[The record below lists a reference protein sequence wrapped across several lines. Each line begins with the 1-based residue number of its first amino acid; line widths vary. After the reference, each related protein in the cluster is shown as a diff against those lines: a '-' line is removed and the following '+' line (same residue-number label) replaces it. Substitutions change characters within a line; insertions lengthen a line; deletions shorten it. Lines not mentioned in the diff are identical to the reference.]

1 MTNNLITF
9 AVDSKLERLWQITGL
24 TKEERTNE
32 MNKLSKTLLNAYENF
47 INNYD
52 LECQK
57 LREEIKAL
65 VTNFNHLKILYGE
78 KEQEIP
84 DISSLPLLKQR
95 EITIESI
102 DKLKKKYEPRI
113 KEFEQIQ
120 TQIISIYR
128 NLDIPNEE
136 KTDKKEKK
144 KEITNKCNNN
154 DQNNKGNNDEK
165 SRKMKDSKIGENSVE
180 RNERSIRNKE
190 GDVEDNEDLNNK
202 NDENEQNKLIGN
214 KTKKNNNKSEEENK
228 GRNNG
233 QSNESTRSSNN
244 NMNEKESQNNESA
257 NDNNNNQS
265 NESTRS
271 NSDSMNKEENRSSES
286 ANDNNNCQSNESTR
300 SSNNN
305 MNEKESQNNESA
317 NDNNNCQSNE
327 STRSS
332 NNIMSEKESQRNE
345 NSKSREDS
353 KINSSNDSTRNDKN
367 SKNSETEENS
377 SSNDN
382 EKEADKNDS
391 NKSNRNIES
400 AKSNENKNNAE
411 ANSNNNDTKS
421 EENSTADESKEQFE
435 INDSV
440 KEAFNLEKFL
450 NFDADNESDLSET
463 RLLHFKRRLKLLKNE
478 KKRRVAI
485 LDALRKSI
493 TQFLGDL
500 HEELPPDISNI
511 LENGLYDT
519 NSLSLLEDYTIK
531 LRELR
536 ENRYISI
543 SEKNQKIDFLY
554 YILAVDS
561 EDQIERTNRPTIENI
576 NELDKEIEFLE
587 SQKKRRLPI
596 VIQKLK
602 EAIKI
607 LCDNLNISQKT
618 RPNYKDFAATNEGD
632 NLSNLENIAIY
643 LNIEYKRLSKIQNKF
658 REILEL
664 VLEREDLIQIISGP
678 SPSKSRNSPSP
689 PKGKKKSASTKSSKS
704 ASSSPSPPKSQ
715 KVSLMS
721 SSQKVPIISSS
732 KSFSTKSKL
741 SPSQKVSTS
750 PTSNLSSSQKV
761 NIASLQQK
769 TTSQITKNLSSSQKV
784 TITSPPL
791 ISKNGK
797 FLSPSQ
803 KLNDEHQQ
811 GSQSP
816 NEKSSQISS
825 QRSLL
830 LPSKRISQLSPS
842 KEQKEP
848 DSQKAHQIAKS
859 STSPSPPRLTS
870 ATQASGVKLVT
881 KIAAND
887 RLFNLDKK
895 LKKLL
900 LEYKKESGQ
909 DFVYGGVRL
918 IDAIGENIDH

>member
-32 MNKLSKTLLNAYENF
+32 IDKLSKTLLNAYENF

-95 EITIESI
+95 KITIESI

-120 TQIISIYR
+120 TQIISIYH

-165 SRKMKDSKIGENSVE
+165 SRKMKNSKIGENSVE

-202 NDENEQNKLIGN
+202 NEQNKLIGN
-214 KTKKNNNKSEEENK
+214 KTKKDNNKNEEENK
-228 GRNNG
+228 G
-233 QSNESTRSSNN
+233 S
-244 NMNEKESQNNESA
+244 
-257 NDNNNNQS
+257 NNNQS
-265 NESTRS
+265 NET
-271 NSDSMNKEENRSSES
+271 
-286 ANDNNNCQSNESTR
+286 TR
-300 SSNNN
+300 SSNNS
-305 MNEKESQNNESA
+305 MNEEESQNNESA

-345 NSKSREDS
+345 NSKSGEDS

-367 SKNSETEENS
+367 SENSETEENS

-400 AKSNENKNNAE
+400 AKTNGNKNNAE

-440 KEAFNLEKFL
+440 KEAFNLEEFL

-643 LNIEYKRLSKIQNKF
+643 LNVEYKRLSKIQNKF

-791 ISKNGK
+791 ITKNGN

-803 KLNDEHQQ
+803 KLKDEHQQ

-842 KEQKEP
+842 KEQKES